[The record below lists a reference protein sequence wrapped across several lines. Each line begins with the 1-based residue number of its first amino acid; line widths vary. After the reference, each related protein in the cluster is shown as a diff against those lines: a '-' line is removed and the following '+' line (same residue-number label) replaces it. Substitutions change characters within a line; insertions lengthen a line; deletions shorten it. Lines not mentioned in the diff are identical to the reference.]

1 MTFRYVVMAE
11 ALVTTLRGLPVF
23 LPDGRRLG
31 LVHDTVIEVEHWTT
45 SHIFVVD
52 CAEDIVAGSVH
63 VAIPWNWVRGIEDIV
78 ILRWFPPTPI
88 PESP

>member
-63 VAIPWNWVRGIEDIV
+63 VAIPWHWVRGIEK
-78 ILRWFPPTPI
+78 
-88 PESP
+88 

>member
-1 MTFRYVVMAE
+1 MAE
-11 ALVTTLRGLPVF
+11 ALITSLRGLPVF

-31 LVHDTVIEVEHWTT
+31 LVHDTV
-45 SHIFVVD
+45 VD
-52 CAEDIVAGSVH
+52 CAEELVAGGVH
-63 VAIPWNWVRGIEDIV
+63 VAIPWHWVRGIEDIV

>member
-1 MTFRYVVMAE
+1 M
-11 ALVTTLRGLPVF
+11 
-23 LPDGRRLG
+23 
-31 LVHDTVIEVEHWTT
+31 VHDTVIEVEHWTT